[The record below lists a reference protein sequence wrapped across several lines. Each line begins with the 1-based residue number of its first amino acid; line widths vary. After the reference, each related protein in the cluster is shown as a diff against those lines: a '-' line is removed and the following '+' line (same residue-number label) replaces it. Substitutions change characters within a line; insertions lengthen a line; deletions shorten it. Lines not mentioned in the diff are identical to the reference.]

1 MNSRQI
7 ILSLAAMSGATL
19 IALTAGIFTARTGNA
34 QMKSDV
40 TIYLQPPILGG
51 GGTIFVLPNEVS
63 VEEWRKET
71 GLSNP
76 ALKDLRL
83 LSGKPISGEDRRF
96 GAVVT
101 DPVSVIK
108 FDFPSGGSFVFRPLP
123 SLDSGY
129 PTERQSSRVISVG
142 RAGDIHPRTGEDVD
156 IAKVQVLHIYG
167 DLVSEEQSQRIF
179 ESVRLG
185 FLEERYDCENF
196 EHVIAC
202 AASKDKL
209 NE

>member
-1 MNSRQI
+1 MNNRLI
-7 ILSLAAMSGATL
+7 IISTAALSAAALIFLAAGT
-19 IALTAGIFTARTGNA
+19 FTARTGDA

-51 GGTIFVLPNEVS
+51 GGTIIVLPNEIPAD
-63 VEEWRKET
+63 EWQKKT
-71 GLSNP
+71 GQSNP
-76 ALKDLRL
+76 ALKDMRL
-83 LSGKPISGEDRRF
+83 TSGKPISGEDQRF

-101 DPVSVIK
+101 DPVSVVR

-142 RAGDIHPRTGEDVD
+142 RAGDIHPKTGEDAD

-185 FLEERYDCENF
+185 FLEERYDCEEF
-196 EHVIAC
+196 EHMIAC
-202 AASKDKL
+202 SASKDKL